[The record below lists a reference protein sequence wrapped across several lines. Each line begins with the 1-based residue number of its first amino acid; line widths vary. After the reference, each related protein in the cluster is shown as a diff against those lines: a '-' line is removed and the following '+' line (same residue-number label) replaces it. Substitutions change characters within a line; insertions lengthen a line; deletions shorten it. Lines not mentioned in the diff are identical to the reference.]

1 MKLPKINRI
10 VIENFSLYKQQRRIE
25 MDVNDG
31 VMCLVGANGLGKS
44 TFISIVSYAMT
55 GVVVQPNID
64 FKSLNSISEFAKKAY
79 GFADI
84 FFEGRV
90 DERDRMQAQV
100 TVEFALGD
108 YNYIITREFFSSA
121 DLLRFNRKDAE
132 GYETVSAGK
141 LLSDQYKDF
150 FVQDSELSTFDQ
162 YIFIQTYVLTF
173 DESKKLLFWDEDVM
187 SRVMYLFFSIN
198 AESAQRADVLRKNI
212 KRYESNMRNIQW
224 EISKVEKRL
233 GKIHSNG
240 VVTEQEMN
248 DIEAACN
255 EMDAKQ
261 TTLNEKA
268 QQYEQKKAKRDEIK
282 LQIDDNALRQ
292 NETKARYEQLFGT
305 LYTSGGVTVE
315 NDVHIQS
322 SLKQIII
329 LLTENEAADIS
340 EQVEN
345 LRQTIIGVIKHK
357 RIENEQA
364 LLNEL
369 KRLDEVLSQLKQK
382 GEELN
387 ITYVRLTGELET
399 DRAEI
404 EQLTFQIEQFAKEN
418 ESVLAKKS
426 NIQQGQQAQREIE
439 ALRLNIEQLRKE
451 KDEAE
456 KKRNECQEELKP
468 LDESVKQQYS
478 SMAET
483 FIPSFQDY
491 AKSFIGLDIDVE
503 LRNVSGMPSLVVN
516 VNGSDRRLRYQLSES
531 QQYFLDI
538 ALRFSLIENIQ
549 SNRAFMLID
558 TPEGSLDIAYESRA
572 GKMFADFVAKGYS
585 VIMTA
590 NINSSQLL
598 LKLAELC
605 GEQRMRIERMTEWT
619 VLSQVQQAEQEVIES
634 AYDKIEEKLK
644 QHAKF
649 FRHF

>member
-261 TTLNEKA
+261 TTRNEKA

-329 LLTENEAADIS
+329 LLAENEAADIS

-404 EQLTFQIEQFAKEN
+404 EQLTFQIEQFSKEN

-439 ALRLNIEQLRKE
+439 ALRLNIDQLRKE
-451 KDEAE
+451 KEEAE

-644 QHAKF
+644 QHA
-649 FRHF
+649 

>member
-1 MKLPKINRI
+1 MKLPKINKV

-261 TTLNEKA
+261 TTRNEKA

-329 LLTENEAADIS
+329 LLAENEAADIS

-387 ITYVRLTGELET
+387 ISYVRLTGELET

-404 EQLTFQIEQFAKEN
+404 EQLTFQIEQFSKEN

-439 ALRLNIEQLRKE
+439 ALRLNIDQLRKE
-451 KDEAE
+451 KEEAE

-644 QHAKF
+644 QHA
-649 FRHF
+649 

>member
-132 GYETVSAGK
+132 ECETVSDGK

-261 TTLNEKA
+261 TTRNEKA

-292 NETKARYEQLFGT
+292 NETKARYEQLFGS

-357 RIENEQA
+357 RFENEQA

-387 ITYVRLTGELET
+387 TTYVRLTVELET

-634 AYDKIEEKLK
+634 AYDKIKEKLK
-644 QHAKF
+644 QHA
-649 FRHF
+649 

>member
-132 GYETVSAGK
+132 GYETVSDGK

>member
-132 GYETVSAGK
+132 GYETVSAGN

-261 TTLNEKA
+261 TTRNEKA

-329 LLTENEAADIS
+329 LLAENEAADIS

-345 LRQTIIGVIKHK
+345 LRQTIIDVIKHK

-644 QHAKF
+644 QHA
-649 FRHF
+649 

>member
-10 VIENFSLYKQQRRIE
+10 VIENFSLYKQQHRIE

-132 GYETVSAGK
+132 GCETVSDGK

-198 AESAQRADVLRKNI
+198 AESAQRADVLRKSI

-261 TTLNEKA
+261 TTRNEKA

-305 LYTSGGVTVE
+305 LYTSGGVPVE

-404 EQLTFQIEQFAKEN
+404 EQLTLQIEQFAKEN

-644 QHAKF
+644 QHA
-649 FRHF
+649 

>member
-1 MKLPKINRI
+1 MKLPKINKV

-25 MDVNDG
+25 MDVNNG

-90 DERDRMQAQV
+90 DERDRMLAQV

-132 GYETVSAGK
+132 GCETVSDGK

-248 DIEAACN
+248 EIEAACN
-255 EMDAKQ
+255 EMDTKQ
-261 TTLNEKA
+261 TTRNEKA

-292 NETKARYEQLFGT
+292 NEAKARYEQLFGT

-329 LLTENEAADIS
+329 LLAENEAADIS

-369 KRLDEVLSQLKQK
+369 KRFDEVLSQLKQK

-387 ITYVRLTGELET
+387 TTYVRLTGELET

-426 NIQQGQQAQREIE
+426 NIQQGQQAEREIE
-439 ALRLNIEQLRKE
+439 ALRLNIDQLRKE
-451 KDEAE
+451 KEEAE

-549 SNRAFMLID
+549 SARAFMLID

-644 QHAKF
+644 HHA
-649 FRHF
+649 